1 MPDAVIVAATRTPI
15 GRAKKGSLIEV
26 RPDDLMAFAISEVMG
41 KVPEVDSGEIVDVM
55 IGCGF
60 PEQKQGMNLG
70 RRVAELRLA
79 RRASDLEPSP

>member
-15 GRAKKGSLIEV
+15 GRAKKGSLIDV
-26 RPDDLMAFAISEVMG
+26 RPDDLMAFAISEVMS
-41 KVPEVDSGEIVDVM
+41 KVPEVDPGEIVDVM

-70 RRVAELRLA
+70 RRVA
-79 RRASDLEPSP
+79 